1 MASGS
6 STSRR
11 AVLVS
16 VPAVWLAFAASACAA
31 PEVRLDKD
39 HTAATVP
46 VGGRVIIDLGMTNS
60 SVGYRWVRVEGPG
73 SHLAEVWKEPPAERR
88 PIGGPS
94 EQVET
99 FTAVSTG
106 TTTIIYEF
114 EVRPELS
121 DRYELDGQRMTFT
134 VTAS

>member
-1 MASGS
+1 M
-6 STSRR
+6 SRR

-16 VPAVWLAFAASACAA
+16 IPGVWLAFTASACAA
-31 PEVRLDKD
+31 PEFRLDKD

-60 SVGYRWVRVEGPG
+60 SVGYHWVRVEGPG
-73 SHLAEVWKEPPAERR
+73 SHLADVPKEPPAEPR
-88 PIGGPS
+88 PVGGAS

-106 TTTIIYEF
+106 TATVIYEF
-114 EVRPELS
+114 RVRRELS
-121 DRYELDGQRMTFT
+121 DRYELNGQRMTFT
-134 VTAS
+134 VTVT

>member
-1 MASGS
+1 MVPGA

-16 VPAVWLAFAASACAA
+16 IPAVWLAFAASACAA

-39 HTAATVP
+39 HTATSVP

-60 SVGYRWVRVEGPG
+60 SVGYQWVRVEGPG
-73 SHLAEVWKEPPAERR
+73 AQLADVRAEPPAERR
-88 PIGGPS
+88 PVGGPS

-99 FTAVSTG
+99 FSAVSTG
-106 TTTIIYEF
+106 TATVIYEF
-114 EVRPELS
+114 RVRPELS
-121 DRYELDGQRMTFT
+121 DRYYLNGQRMTFT
-134 VTAS
+134 VTVS